1 MDSRLCLVIP
11 VFTHYTCIEVDWNL
25 FKQNLKRFKFS
36 KISRSRYHAKADPNN
51 ITLLL
56 SESTKED
63 ANKLVAGVLPRRM
76 QTQDRGQH
84 YNLETDVTIIIG
96 RLSVCGV
103 VYPCMWT
110 WSTTL
115 AGPLA
120 AGRRLVCGCDLWGE
134 PMTQAGSWLQRHGRL
149 RLHSVRGIL
158 KKQYFSCRLD
168 MLLFFFV

>member
-1 MDSRLCLVIP
+1 VKYP
-11 VFTHYTCIEVDWNL
+11 VA
-25 FKQNLKRFKFS
+25 
-36 KISRSRYHAKADPNN
+36 RYHAKTDPNN

-56 SESTKED
+56 SKSTKED

-120 AGRRLVCGCDLWGE
+120 AGRRLVCGC
-134 PMTQAGSWLQRHGRL
+134 ACAVSR
-149 RLHSVRGIL
+149 
-158 KKQYFSCRLD
+158 
-168 MLLFFFV
+168 